1 MDVFLHRLLDF
12 RKSGGR
18 FCSSAVPAA
27 RPSPRSIEEAG
38 RGIKARPAPLRR
50 LANFAPAHRL
60 MALATR
66 FFAPAG
72 DAGPKRLRALSTLLP
87 YVGRY
92 KGRALAALA
101 ALATAALATLGV
113 PLAIRSMID
122 VGFSGADA
130 ASVNRSFVALIALA
144 GLLALASAARYYLVI
159 TLGERIVADLRHDLF
174 AHLMRLSPAF
184 FDQARSG
191 EIVSRLTA
199 DTTQIKSAVGASAS
213 IALRNVMLFLGAA
226 AMMVV
231 TSPRLSGLILI
242 VIPIIVLP
250 IVGFGRMVRRS
261 SRFAQD
267 RLADASA
274 FASEAVAG
282 VRTVQAFTLEAGAV
296 GRFSSLVEQAFT
308 AARGATAARAL
319 LTAFAIFL
327 VFASVVAVLW
337 WGAHA
342 VLAGD
347 MSAGTLGQFVLYS
360 VFAAGALG
368 ELSQVWG
375 EVSQAAGATE
385 RIAELLATKARIAA
399 PAAPTPLREPLAGQV
414 AFENVQFKYDGA
426 GLPVLRGVNLVV
438 RPGERVAIVGP
449 SGAGKSTLFALLMRY
464 YDPIAG
470 SVRVDGV
477 DLRRVDPS
485 ALRRHIGLVAQDPAI
500 FALSAE
506 ENIRFGDW
514 DATPEAVREAAR
526 AAHADAFLS
535 ALPQGYG
542 TEIGERGVTL
552 SGGQRQRVAIAR
564 AILKSAPILLLDE
577 ATSALDAES
586 ETAVQAALETLMEGR
601 TTLVIA
607 HRLATIKG
615 ADRIVVMDDG
625 RIVEEGTHAGL
636 IARGGLYARLA
647 ELQFHDGE
655 VAQLKRIV

>member
-1 MDVFLHRLLDF
+1 MVLPPRLVKL
-12 RKSGGR
+12 
-18 FCSSAVPAA
+18 
-27 RPSPRSIEEAG
+27 
-38 RGIKARPAPLRR
+38 
-50 LANFAPAHRL
+50 
-60 MALATR
+60 
-66 FFAPAG
+66 AG
-72 DAGPKRLRALSTLLP
+72 DSEPKRLRALATLLP
-87 YVGRY
+87 YIGRY
-92 KGRALAALA
+92 RLRAFAALGALAM
-101 ALATAALATLGV
+101 AALATLGV

-130 ASVNRSFVALIALA
+130 AFVNRSFIALVALA

-159 TLGERIVADLRHDLF
+159 TLGERIVADLRGDLF

-213 IALRNVMLFLGAA
+213 IALRNLVLFLGAA

-231 TSPRLSGLILI
+231 TSARLSGLILV

-250 IVGFGRMVRRS
+250 IVAFGRMVRRS

-267 RLADASA
+267 RLAEASA

-282 VRTVQAFTLEAGAV
+282 VRTVQAFTLERSTV
-296 GRFSSLVEQAFT
+296 GRFAALVEQAFA
-308 AARGATAARAL
+308 AARRATAARAL

-342 VLAGD
+342 VLQGE

-385 RIAELLATKARIAA
+385 RIAELSATKPRI
-399 PAAPTPLREPLAGQV
+399 EPPHVPVAFPEPPRGEI
-414 AFENVQFKYDGA
+414 AFENVHFSYEGS
-426 GLPVLRGVNLVV
+426 GLPVLRGISLAVK
-438 RPGERVAIVGP
+438 PGERVAIVGP
-449 SGAGKSTLFALLMRY
+449 SGAGKSTLFALLVRF
-464 YDPIAG
+464 YDPVAG
-470 SVRVDGV
+470 CVRIDGV
-477 DLRRVDPS
+477 DLRHADPV
-485 ALRRHIGLVAQDPAI
+485 ALRRRIGLVPQDPTI

-514 DATPEAVREAAR
+514 GATPEAVRAAAR

-586 ETAVQAALETLMEGR
+586 ETAVQAGLETLMHGR

-615 ADRIVVMDDG
+615 ADRIIVMDEG
-625 RIVEEGTHAGL
+625 RIVEEGTHASL
-636 IARGGLYARLA
+636 VARGGLYARLA
-647 ELQFHDGE
+647 ELQFQDTEEDRPWRVG
-655 VAQLKRIV
+655 